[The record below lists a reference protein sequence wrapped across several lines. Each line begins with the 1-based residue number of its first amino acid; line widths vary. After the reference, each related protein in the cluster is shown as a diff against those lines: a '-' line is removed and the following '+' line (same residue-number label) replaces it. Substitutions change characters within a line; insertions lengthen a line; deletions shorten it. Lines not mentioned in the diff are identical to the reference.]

1 MKQKFYLVYVL
12 IEYSPESITDSHR
25 LCSSLDKAKEA
36 MAKEIEEAKE
46 NFLDDD
52 GESIIDTER
61 CQEWRNEDG
70 YGYTIGIEEMTAE

>member
-36 MAKEIEEAKE
+36 MIKEIEEAKE

-61 CQEWRNEDG
+61 CHEWRNEDG